1 MVIRRRAAVAAI
13 LLSVAC
19 GRGGERAAGT
29 KAVSTTPAAPVA
41 TETAVDAQDVGERAR
56 RTPKS
61 GAPAPVIWLGF
72 DGFDWQLL
80 DRLVGEGRMPN
91 WKRLVSEGWSANL
104 RSYVPLTSPIIW
116 TTLATGVGPD
126 VHRILEFQEVDP
138 STGQKVPISGRSRA
152 VPAIWNVAS
161 ASGRSVG
168 VVGWWA
174 THPAEE
180 VNGFFVSDHA
190 SAILLQGLSQN
201 GLAYPASLAD
211 GVQRSIA
218 RAAHVS
224 DEELRRYLDV
234 PADEIARARQSGQG
248 LENPIV
254 GLERTIG
261 ATRAAARIGRE
272 LYDRH
277 LPDLTMVYFEGTDVI
292 GHLFGAYAP
301 PRLDCVTD
309 ADSVRYSRAVDEYYA
324 LVDRLLGQWMRRAAE
339 DGATLIVNS
348 DHGLR
353 WGADRT
359 CQTAG
364 FSWHRIDGVFA
375 AWGARVKPSRER
387 GTAAVFDVE
396 PTVAALLGLP
406 VDPRAPGHPIRAAF
420 EALPEPERRDLAGTV
435 AVRRL
440 EGAPTSEQDASEY
453 AKKLMALG
461 YLSGSAPGK
470 LAPTGGDRPGMTE
483 GAWNNLGL
491 YESGNPGRVD
501 FAAAEAAYRKALE
514 LRPNYDAALLNLA
527 ALHRLRGDHRAA
539 VDELFRALAAGWP
552 DPEDVVLAWA
562 RGYQVHGKPALA
574 REVLERGARAY
585 PDDERI
591 LCALALDDYAAKACP
606 RADQTLA
613 RFETSTRSPETLNAL
628 ALIRACLGRKDDAI
642 ALFTRSLSLDPNQ
655 KPVQESLA
663 LLRNGAAPGGGR

>member
-1 MVIRRRAAVAAI
+1 MVRRAAAAASI
-13 LLSVAC
+13 LLVVAC
-19 GRGGERAAGT
+19 GRGERTVSARPPSAAAT
-29 KAVSTTPAAPVA
+29 AAPS
-41 TETAVDAQDVGERAR
+41 EPAVDTEDVADRTRRA
-56 RTPKS
+56 P
-61 GAPAPVIWLGF
+61 GARPPVIWLGF
-72 DGFDWQLL
+72 DGFDWELL
-80 DRLVGEGRMPN
+80 DRLVSEGRMPN
-91 WKRLVSEGWSANL
+91 WKRFVSEGWSANL
-104 RSYVPLTSPIIW
+104 RSYVPLTSPIVW

-138 STGQKVPISGRSRA
+138 ASGQKVPISGRSRA

-161 ASGRSVG
+161 ASGLTVG

-180 VNGFFVSDHA
+180 VKGFFVSDHA
-190 SAILLQGLSQN
+190 SAILLQGLSRN
-201 GLAYPASLAD
+201 GLAYPASIAD
-211 GVQRSIA
+211 GVERTIA
-218 RAAHVS
+218 RSSRVPDA
-224 DEELRRYLDV
+224 EIRRYLDV
-234 PADEIARARQSGQG
+234 PGEEIVRARQSGQG
-248 LENPIV
+248 LENPIM
-254 GLERTIG
+254 GIERTIG

-272 LYDRH
+272 LYDRN

-309 ADSVRYSRAVDEYYA
+309 ADYARYHGAVDEYYA
-324 LVDRLLGQWMRRAAE
+324 LIDRLLGQWMRRAAE

-348 DHGLR
+348 DHGLK
-353 WGADRT
+353 WGAERT

-375 AWGARVKPSRER
+375 AWGARVRPSRVR
-387 GTAAVFDVE
+387 GSASVFDVE

-406 VDPRAPGHPIRAAF
+406 VDSRAPGHPIRAAF
-420 EALPEPERRDLAGTV
+420 ETLPAPERRDLVATV
-435 AVRRL
+435 PVRRL
-440 EGAPTSEQDASEY
+440 EGAPTTEQDASEY

-461 YLSGSAPGK
+461 YLSGSSPGK

-514 LRPNYDAALLNLA
+514 LRPDYDAAMLNLA
-527 ALHRLRGDHRAA
+527 ALHRLRGDDRQA

-552 DPEDVVLAWA
+552 DPQDLVLAWA
-562 RGYQVHGKPALA
+562 RNYQVRNKRREA

-591 LCALALDDYAAKACP
+591 QCALALDDYAAKECP
-606 RADQTLA
+606 RADRTLT
-613 RFETSTRSPETLNAL
+613 RFEASTRSPETLNAL
-628 ALIRACLGRKDDAI
+628 ALIRACLGRRDDAV
-642 ALFTRSLSLDPNQ
+642 ALFRRSLSLDPGQ
-655 KPVQESLA
+655 KTVEQSLE
-663 LLRNGAAPGGGR
+663 LLQRGAAPGR